1 MKKVTISKLVLILSF
16 AIVILLSNT
25 YLYGQS
31 YLSSLLKL
39 SVGSKSSVKAAFAYS
54 PIIVV
59 TGIPVKF
66 IDKSSGN
73 PNYWLWD
80 FGDGNV
86 SYEQNPVHTYDK
98 SGVYNVSLT
107 VKLNG
112 ASSTATKK
120 IRVYAAKTASSST
133 STKTTELNPAF
144 EFSPTSPEVGMTVQ
158 FTDHTTGNPTS
169 WQWDFGDGGTSTQ
182 QNPQHQYQSAGTFN
196 VTLTVSNGTSSKSL
210 TKSISVLPVLNPGFN
225 YTPSVPE
232 AGESIQFTDTSA
244 GNPTSWSWNFGDG
257 ATSSAQNPS
266 HAYSSGGTYTVT
278 LQVSNGTYTKS
289 TSKSITVLAPITIDF
304 TFNPST
310 PAVNQDVVFANQTSG
325 SVDSYLWNFGD
336 GSTSTAKD
344 PTHKFTSAGSFTV
357 TLTATNAKGSK
368 TKSKTLVVSQSLN
381 PSFTYSPSSPYAG
394 QTVQFTDTSTGNPTS
409 WQWDF
414 GDGSSSMLQNPT
426 HAYSNSG
433 TYTVTLRVTNSAES
447 KNTSKTITVKPVVQ
461 ADFSFSPTSPTVGTS
476 VQFTDKSTGNITS
489 WSWKFGD
496 GATSTQKNPAHAYS
510 SAGSYNVALTVSDGT
525 TSNSMTQTISVRANV
540 VADFTYSPSS
550 PVVGQ
555 EVQFLDNSQGSPS
568 SWSWDFGD
576 GTKSAAKNPTH
587 TYSQAGTFNVKL
599 TVSDGVNSNNTTK
612 SVSVTSSSKRVIT
625 AASPDLADVQAAI
638 AQANPGDTVVV
649 PNGSAVWNNQLII
662 KKGVILKAQ
671 SKGGVRITSNY
682 SYSSDNIFDT
692 PLYLILYDPSY
703 PGNNEPFR
711 VSGFVFDLNN
721 KIAWLMIKNPSIIP
735 IDKIRLDNNEVYNYR
750 SLVMHL
756 WGTIYGVMDNNIVD
770 GGVSWGFI
778 RINGD
783 DVNAWNNLAFNFGT
797 AESFYFEDNQFTATD
812 DTMFFYGDMGGR
824 YCARYNKIKLSNP
837 YYGMYPFSDM
847 HGNMPN
853 SWSSAMGAEIYENT
867 IDVGTKGCDL
877 LDIRGGKALVYNN
890 NVVTSSS
897 SFYVQIREEY
907 FDSEGPG
914 PAVSPVSGQPQHVSD
929 SYFWGNRRNG
939 TVWPGISLQT
949 LDYGGN
955 EGIVPREDVHF
966 WLEKANFNGSS
977 GIGVGPLSAR
987 LAVCTKEGV
996 AWWATDEK
1004 KLYRWHNGQW
1014 ELYYTPYTYPHPLR
1028 DLLND

>member
-1 MKKVTISKLVLILSF
+1 MIKLPRSKTNLFFYIFVIMLFFVNIKTFSLVFSFAQKDCQGPLFLYKPIIPYVGQTIYFAILS
-16 AIVILLSNT
+16 
-25 YLYGQS
+25 
-31 YLSSLLKL
+31 K
-39 SVGSKSSVKAAFAYS
+39 
-54 PIIVV
+54 
-59 TGIPVKF
+59 
-66 IDKSSGN
+66 
-73 PNYWLWD
+73 
-80 FGDGNV
+80 
-86 SYEQNPVHTYDK
+86 
-98 SGVYNVSLT
+98 
-107 VKLNG
+107 
-112 ASSTATKK
+112 
-120 IRVYAAKTASSST
+120 
-133 STKTTELNPAF
+133 
-144 EFSPTSPEVGMTVQ
+144 EVQ
-158 FTDHTTGNPTS
+158 
-169 WQWDFGDGGTSTQ
+169 
-182 QNPQHQYQSAGTFN
+182 
-196 VTLTVSNGTSSKSL
+196 
-210 TKSISVLPVLNPGFN
+210 
-225 YTPSVPE
+225 
-232 AGESIQFTDTSA
+232 GECF
-244 GNPTSWSWNFGDG
+244 WNFGDG
-257 ATSSAQNPS
+257 FTSCQKSPE
-266 HAYSSGGTYTVT
+266 HVYLKPGLYSVT
-278 LQVSNGTYTKS
+278 LNLKNDDAFTQQSFFILVRNMKNYGEK
-289 TSKSITVLAPITIDF
+289 PI
-304 TFNPST
+304 
-310 PAVNQDVVFANQTSG
+310 
-325 SVDSYLWNFGD
+325 
-336 GSTSTAKD
+336 
-344 PTHKFTSAGSFTV
+344 
-357 TLTATNAKGSK
+357 
-368 TKSKTLVVSQSLN
+368 
-381 PSFTYSPSSPYAG
+381 
-394 QTVQFTDTSTGNPTS
+394 
-409 WQWDF
+409 
-414 GDGSSSMLQNPT
+414 
-426 HAYSNSG
+426 
-433 TYTVTLRVTNSAES
+433 
-447 KNTSKTITVKPVVQ
+447 
-461 ADFSFSPTSPTVGTS
+461 
-476 VQFTDKSTGNITS
+476 
-489 WSWKFGD
+489 
-496 GATSTQKNPAHAYS
+496 
-510 SAGSYNVALTVSDGT
+510 
-525 TSNSMTQTISVRANV
+525 
-540 VADFTYSPSS
+540 ADFTYSPQN
-550 PVVGQ
+550 PKVG
-555 EVQFLDNSQGSPS
+555 ETVYFIDNSLNEPLRRLWQFGLFDFSLLANPKKVFKKSGTYRIKLNVSNQYGSDICSKDIIILPP
-568 SWSWDFGD
+568 DGD
-576 GTKSAAKNPTH
+576 IRDKIFAKSPA
-587 TYSQAGTFNVKL
+587 
-599 TVSDGVNSNNTTK
+599 
-612 SVSVTSSSKRVIT
+612 
-625 AASPDLADVQAAI
+625 LADVQAAI
-638 AQANPGDTVVV
+638 TQANPGDTVVV

-662 KKGVILKAQ
+662 KKGIILKAQ

-692 PLYLILYDPSY
+692 PLYIIVYDPSY

-1028 DLLND
+1028 ILLGDN